1 MNDWITEHYERLL
14 TICRNVSKEY
24 YCNDLFQSCMEQ
36 FLSNEK
42 SKSIP
47 EEDRFYFFTRIVYN
61 NFNSSTSPY
70 AQTYKKY
77 KFVEL
82 TGDRADKVEEVE
94 IDLSWVKKELDKM
107 KVTDWYYGR
116 LFELYIEEGC
126 SIKKLS
132 ERTTIPMNSVSRD
145 INKVRRTLVQRKIKY
160 YEDGL

>member
-24 YCNDLFQSCMEQ
+24 YCWDLFQSCMEQ

-42 SKSIP
+42 VSSIS
-47 EEDRFYFFTRIVYN
+47 EDERFYFFTRIVYN
-61 NFNSSTSPY
+61 NFNSGTSPY

-82 TGDRADKVEEVE
+82 TGDRPDIEETEE
-94 IDLSWVKKELDKM
+94 IDMKWVKKELDKM
-107 KVTDWYYGR
+107 KKTDWYYGR

-145 INKVRRTLVQRKIKY
+145 VNKVRKILVQRKIKY
-160 YEDGL
+160 YEDGM